1 MEFQDFVIG
10 EIVVFALSGKI
21 MVFTECYPVRA
32 KIKVYLD
39 SNRKDFI
46 FDMTDV
52 PWINSDGIALLA
64 SVHATLAKA
73 GGRIVLT
80 NISEKVDH
88 VLTVTKCSSIIRHF
102 NSQAEA
108 LTFLTGPK

>member
-1 MEFQDFVIG
+1 MEFQDFAIG
-10 EIVVFALSGKI
+10 DIVVFALSGKI
-21 MVFTECYPVRA
+21 MVFTECEPVRA
-32 KIKVYLD
+32 KIKAYLD
-39 SNRKDFI
+39 SNKKSFI
-46 FDMTDV
+46 FDMTGV

-64 SVHATLAKA
+64 SIHATLAKA

-102 NSQAEA
+102 NSQADA
-108 LTFLTGPK
+108 LAFLSAPD